1 MCSVDSS
8 VHLCIISNCICFQVK
23 CEGFSD
29 VLDVYNEVTP
39 TIKLGGPTNFAPL
52 IEKAIEIVQETNEV
66 NLHCFLNFSSS
77 KEIHN
82 KQISVEI
89 PSA

>member
-1 MCSVDSS
+1 MRFRMLLIVILNSWIVF
-8 VHLCIISNCICFQVK
+8 LQIP

-52 IEKAIEIVQETNEV
+52 IYKAIEIVKETNEV
-66 NLHCFLNFSSS
+66 RVFIL
-77 KEIHN
+77 
-82 KQISVEI
+82 
-89 PSA
+89 